1 MALTGA
7 GLKAEIKANLIATG
21 HVVDDAYFDDAIG
34 AIADAIITYL
44 VANTVVNAGQTVTTP
59 DTINGTTTTPG
70 TIS

>member
-7 GLKAEIKANLIATG
+7 GLKAQIQASLSALDFYIDDTYSDQ
-21 HVVDDAYFDDAIG
+21 VVG
-34 AIADAIITYL
+34 AIADAIITYI